1 MNRSAPRRDRRRVI
15 AIALLAMATVSTV
28 AVLVTWSSYLA
39 GPPPRTL
46 VMATGPAGA
55 TYDRLGQRYRAALA
69 ESGIS
74 LELRTTG
81 GAVDNLALLNDASSG
96 ISVGFVHGG
105 LTNPEQSP
113 SLVSL
118 GTVSLEPVWIFH
130 RTQEAAPPRIEAIWG
145 KTLSIGPPGSG
156 ANAIGRRLVAALELD
171 QHEVRVLELPHAD
184 GAEAL
189 ARGEID
195 ILLIVAPWEDAVV
208 QGLMQDA
215 SITVSQF
222 RRADAI
228 VARASYLSKVTVPEG
243 VADLADNLPPTD
255 LTLIATQGSLV
266 VREDVHP
273 ALQYLLLDAASR
285 IHAAPAVI
293 GREYRYPAADTID
306 LPLSQQA
313 MQYYKSGRPFLQ
325 RYLPF
330 TWAVQTQR
338 LLFLLIPV
346 LGILYPL
353 LRLLPG
359 VYEWIMRHRVYHL
372 YRELKHIERELN
384 RRDPT
389 VRYRDIEEK
398 LLALEQHAQRMRLP
412 SAFANHLYLFR
423 MHVGLVRQDLEG
435 RPVVDG

>member
-1 MNRSAPRRDRRRVI
+1 MKPSAPRKDPHRFT
-15 AIALLAMATVSTV
+15 ALWLV
-28 AVLVTWSSYLA
+28 AVLVVSTVVAVVIGSSYVVA
-39 GPPPRTL
+39 PPPRSL
-46 VMATGPAGA
+46 VMATGPAGGA
-55 TYDRLGQRYRAALA
+55 YDRLGQRYRAVLA

-81 GAVDNLALLNDASSG
+81 GAVDNLRLLNDPGSDVS
-96 ISVGFVHGG
+96 IGFVHGG
-105 LTNPEQSP
+105 LTSAEQSP
-113 SLVSL
+113 ALVSL
-118 GTVSLEPVWIFH
+118 GTVSLEPLWIFH
-130 RTQEAAPPRIEAIWG
+130 RTQEAAPAGAEAIWG

-156 ANAIGRRLVAALELD
+156 ANAIGRRLADTLELD
-171 QHEVRVLELPHAD
+171 QHDVRILELPHAE

-208 QGLMQDA
+208 QALMQDA
-215 SITVSQF
+215 DITVSQF

-228 VARASYLSKVTVPEG
+228 VARSPYLSKVTVPEG
-243 VADLADNLPPTD
+243 VADLADNRPPMD

-266 VREDVHP
+266 VRDDLHP

-285 IHAAPAVI
+285 IHATPAII
-293 GREYRYPAADTID
+293 GREFRYPAADTID

-313 MQYYKSGRPFLQ
+313 MQYYKSGRPVLQ

-353 LRLLPG
+353 MRLLPG
-359 VYEWIMRHRVYHL
+359 LYDWIMRHRVYRL
-372 YRELKHIERELN
+372 YRELKHIERELDK
-384 RRDPT
+384 RDPT

-398 LLALEQHAQRMRLP
+398 LLALERRAQRMRLP
-412 SAFANHLYLFR
+412 SAFADRLYLLR
-423 MHVGLVRQDLEG
+423 MHIELVRQDLAR
-435 RPVVDG
+435 RPVPSG